1 MPGFRKN
8 IDLTKP
14 IENFK
19 NEKNTQLLDEI
30 YFMLETINEY
40 KKRQKLQSKKLK
52 EELKLIDHEKGLTGN
67 KIIKSKE
74 IDSKEKFD
82 PEKNIQYNLMKQK
95 YFNIKDKMCKSG
107 DKCPYYLKGEDC
119 PNGAHQIS
127 ELKFQSQIS
136 ENIKLRKNLIKTLDK
151 APEPIIKNPWV
162 HTGQLCDCGL
172 ADGSAGGK
180 CICGFCK
187 YKAKNYNETKELEM
201 RKVARKKNDKIL
213 KKREERLEK
222 EKKEKKGIK
231 K

>member
-8 IDLTKP
+8 IDLSKP
-14 IENFK
+14 TENFK

-30 YFMLETINEY
+30 YFMLETIKEY

-52 EELKLIDHEKGLTGN
+52 EELNLIEHEKGLSGI

-74 IDSKEKFD
+74 IDSKEKYD
-82 PEKNIQYNLMKQK
+82 PQKNIQYNLMKQK
-95 YFNIKDKMCKSG
+95 YFNIKDTMCKDG
-107 DKCPYYLKGEDC
+107 DNCPYYLKGEDC

-127 ELKFQSQIS
+127 ELKFKSQIR

-151 APEPIIKNPWV
+151 APEPVIKKPWV

-180 CICGFCK
+180 CTCGFCK
-187 YKAKNYNETKELEM
+187 YKNFNNPKEKEL
-201 RKVARKKNDKIL
+201 KKNAKKKNEKIL
-213 KKREERLEK
+213 KNREERL
-222 EKKEKKGIK
+222 KKEKEEKIGIK

>member
-8 IDLTKP
+8 IDLNKP

-52 EELKLIDHEKGLTGN
+52 EELKLIEHEKGLTGK

-74 IDSKEKFD
+74 IDSKEEFD
-82 PEKNIQYNLMKQK
+82 PVQYNLMKQK
-95 YFNIKDKMCKSG
+95 YFNIKDKMCKYG

-127 ELKFQSQIS
+127 ELKFKSQIS

-151 APEPIIKNPWV
+151 APEPVIKKPWV

-222 EKKEKKGIK
+222 EKKEKMGNK